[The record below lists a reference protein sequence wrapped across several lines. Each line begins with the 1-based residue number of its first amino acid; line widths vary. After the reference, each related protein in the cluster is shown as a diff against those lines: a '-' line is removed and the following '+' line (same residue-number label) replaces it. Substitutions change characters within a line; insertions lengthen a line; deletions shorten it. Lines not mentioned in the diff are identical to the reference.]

1 MTKSERKGCNGQEVA
16 ASPSNAT
23 RSVTLERELRAAQSE
38 AQAANG
44 RVDEIRQS
52 TERQLNK
59 LRAEGGAGA
68 YEPGPAPSVRPS
80 TRRRGRWRP
89 RLTWLASERAA
100 RAALDAI
107 VAELQDSLK
116 RALAWGNSMLV
127 NWRAF

>member
-1 MTKSERKGCNGQEVA
+1 MTKSERKGCNGQEVP

-59 LRAEGGAGA
+59 LRAEGEQGRM
-68 YEPGPAPSVRPS
+68 SQVRRRACG
-80 TRRRGRWRP
+80 RRRGEEGDGGRGSP
-89 RLTWLASERAA
+89 GQRACREG
-100 RAALDAI
+100 RAG
-107 VAELQDSLK
+107 
-116 RALAWGNSMLV
+116 RHCG
-127 NWRAF
+127 